1 MDAARPIVLIEADEK
16 GTYHVNPEA
25 LEVLSAI
32 KKPLSVVS
40 VVGKYR
46 TGKSFLLNRILLDRK
61 SGFGVGPTIR
71 ACTKGIWMWSDP
83 LSVETADGEECALIL
98 LDTEGLGALDEDA
111 NHDTR
116 IFLLALLLASNF
128 IYNSVGSLDEAALS
142 NLSLIVNLT
151 KQLQV
156 RSAGQQD
163 ADEMSQY
170 FPSLLW
176 VLRDFALQLVD
187 RSGSEISPK
196 DYLENALMPQKG
208 VSDNVEQKNRIRRY
222 IKHFFKERD
231 CFPLIRPSE
240 QEEVLQALDTASDDV
255 LRPDFVTQMVALR
268 KFVMRKAKLKL
279 LNGKKVTGDMLGS
292 LATAYVQAINTGSV
306 PNIDNAWNYMCKSEC
321 ERLTQASVSEL
332 EATLTGFSF
341 PEQAAA
347 LKEKYQVRREELVQR
362 FRLQAVG
369 PQVNNYEAELKNK
382 LRQIYMQ
389 VKETNEKAIAAAC
402 DKNFSVFYKDSI
414 EKLKAGEY
422 TQLLTFKRDLD
433 NYIGDFRKG
442 ELKGVAAEKKL
453 SEFSEKILTE
463 AAEHIQRGVNQEA
476 QNQQRR
482 MAQMLELAQS
492 QLAQKKEE
500 YAQEAEDLKARLEKA
515 EKDGHTVKAQVLTAT
530 LQLEEYQRDKQRLE
544 ERYKERIE
552 ELKNDHAERNTELK
566 QRVEDTTK
574 QLGEIHAKHAKE
586 MAALEKDK
594 ALLEQELKFK
604 KEECEDLKAKRAQ
617 MDAEAKALRTEI
629 RELRETKGDP
639 AEAQQLKAEIEQLKG
654 QLDKATKSA
663 PVPIPSDLEVQ
674 RETARLR
681 AELEAVK
688 AQLREAE
695 WQLHQTLRS
704 DQSRETAAEAQ
715 QRRADSRDRGYSE
728 TREDQYFDRRDN
740 RYVERPPS
748 ERAGPRPTEMMSES
762 STTASQYDRSS
773 SRPEFRSPEQRGER
787 TFPEQMPERPENRYP
802 VRSEDRQFEQ
812 RVEPIV
818 QNKGYSQRREDRQ
831 GDRYLERPGDR
842 SPQNMRLTPEQ
853 EEYRPDRIL
862 GDSAMQSRY
871 EHPKGDY
878 QSTDIRR
885 ERPFPR
891 PEEPLS
897 DRPIDLYIERSEN
910 PQIRD
915 DQLPERRDNRYPER
929 QVYRPE
935 RDNRLPPERGEFR
948 LDEERVAA
956 KQDYKSA
963 PEERLPQGSEDRSD
977 YGYPEEDRISG
988 PDEERLPSGKS
999 GNLLPLRREEPL
1011 PDKRYERREIA
1022 PQAAPEDSEEVWQP
1036 EGSSERVGEGS
1047 RDKFAKR
1054 SDYQNADRRLQ
1065 RPPLDRRENRAADR
1079 QDEKVSE
1086 EDGEYLSERQFTNTR
1101 VQSSNR
1107 PAGYRE
1113 LRGSENQGSWASE
1126 PVPANLTERAEDR
1139 YMPRSDH
1146 ESSDSRGSRPPE
1158 GRTAAPSVQY
1168 RSQQPDS
1175 RYNPSP
1181 QSRGNHPPSRVSDSP
1196 VDFRD
1201 DRSPAKGESRQ
1212 PARQDEQPIR
1222 RGERPTESR
1231 LYPPSD
1237 RQSDRFSDARSDD
1250 LRSEPSEVRR
1260 DFAEYESKESS
1271 RRGIEAQREEKKSES
1286 RSLVSD
1292 PPSRRSPGPGIGRSG
1307 LQTPSESIVYLQDA
1321 HTIQQLEA
1329 ELLSLKSELTKMR
1342 KQLKESIDQKN
1353 AALRR
1358 MEAEQI
1364 QAKAKAESGPA
1375 LASMS
1380 NNKELLSKT
1389 VGLVCRYCSQVIVVQ
1404 FFLAHSEECQRDYEN
1419 RLRLNPDLT
1428 LVSVPQAS
1436 LDGRGGEKF
1445 VVSCK
1450 RGERVWMVYR
1460 TFEAVRKLQTAL
1472 EAVSPDFEFPSF
1484 AEVLR
1489 SSSDSIYSKARTMPL
1504 MEKQKELERYLVAL
1518 ANSALG
1524 REAELRKFLG

>member
-16 GTYHVNPEA
+16 GTYRVNPEA

-32 KKPLSVVS
+32 TKPLSVVS

-46 TGKSFLLNRILLDRK
+46 TGKSFLLNRILLDRR

-83 LSVETADGEECALIL
+83 IPVETADGEECALIL

-176 VLRDFALQLVD
+176 VLRDFALQLID
-187 RSGSEISPK
+187 KSGNEISPK

-321 ERLTQASVSEL
+321 ERLTQASVSDL

-341 PEQAAA
+341 PEQSAA
-347 LKEKYQVRREELVQR
+347 LKEKYQLRREELIQK

-382 LRQIYMQ
+382 LRQVYVG
-389 VKETNEKAIAAAC
+389 VKEVNEKAIAAAC
-402 DKNFSVFYKDSI
+402 EKAFSVFYRDSI

-433 NYIGDFRKG
+433 SYIVDFRKG

-482 MAQMLELAQS
+482 MAQMLELAQT
-492 QLAQKKEE
+492 QLVQKKEE
-500 YAQEAEDLKARLEKA
+500 YTREAEDLKTRLEKA
-515 EKDGHTVKAQVLTAT
+515 EKDGNTVKAQALTAT
-530 LQLEEYQRDKQRLE
+530 LQLEEYQRDKQRVE

-552 ELKNDHAERNTELK
+552 ELKKDHAERNAELK
-566 QRVEDTTK
+566 QRAEDTTK

-586 MAALEKDK
+586 MAALERDK
-594 ALLEQELKFK
+594 ALLEQELKFR
-604 KEECEDLKAKRAQ
+604 KEECEDLKTKRAQ
-617 MDAEAKALRTEI
+617 TDAEAKAMRTEI
-629 RELRETKGDP
+629 RELRESKGDP
-639 AEAQQLKAEIEQLKG
+639 AEAKQLKAEIEQLKS
-654 QLDKATKSA
+654 QLSQASM
-663 PVPIPSDLEVQ
+663 PSDLE
-674 RETARLR
+674 TAKLK
-681 AELEAVK
+681 AELDAVK

-695 WQLHQTLRS
+695 WQLRQV
-704 DQSRETAAEAQ
+704 RETGTEAV
-715 QRRADSRDRGYSE
+715 QRRADSSRGYSE
-728 TREDQYFDRRDN
+728 TREDQDFDRRDSGYTE
-740 RYVERPPS
+740 RQGERPPT
-748 ERAGPRPTEMMSES
+748 ERGPRPAEMMSES
-762 STTASQYDRSS
+762 STIASQYDRSS
-773 SRPEFRSPEQRGER
+773 SKRELRSPEPRGER
-787 TFPEQMPERPENRYP
+787 PSPEQIPERPGNRYP
-802 VRSEDRQFEQ
+802 VRSEDRPLDY
-812 RVEPIV
+812 RDEPIV
-818 QNKGYSQRREDRQ
+818 QAKGYPQRREDRQ
-831 GDRYLERPGDR
+831 DDRYLERPDDR
-842 SPQNMRLTPEQ
+842 SPRITRPSPEQ
-853 EEYRPDRIL
+853 EEYRPARVL
-862 GDSAMQSRY
+862 GDSTAQSQY
-871 EHPKGDY
+871 DTPKGN
-878 QSTDIRR
+878 SPPADIRR
-885 ERPFPR
+885 ERPSPR
-891 PEEPLS
+891 PEEQFS
-897 DRPIDLYIERSEN
+897 DRPAADPYTERPGN
-910 PQIRD
+910 PQIREE
-915 DQLPERRDNRYPER
+915 QLPERRDYRYPER
-929 QVYRPE
+929 QAYRPE

-948 LDEERVAA
+948 PEEERYAA
-956 KQDYKSA
+956 KQGYRPAPGERLPQRSEERSGSGYFEEDRGSEPGDDRLFSEKSGKL
-963 PEERLPQGSEDRSD
+963 PPKRREERLP
-977 YGYPEEDRISG
+977 
-988 PDEERLPSGKS
+988 
-999 GNLLPLRREEPL
+999 
-1011 PDKRYERREIA
+1011 YERRDIA
-1022 PQAAPEDSEEVWQP
+1022 PQAVPEGSGDTWQP
-1036 EGSSERVGEGS
+1036 EGSAERLES
-1047 RDKFAKR
+1047 RDKLA
-1054 SDYQNADRRLQ
+1054 DYPAAARRQQ
-1065 RPPLDRRENRAADR
+1065 RPPLDRLPD
-1079 QDEKVSE
+1079 KFSE
-1086 EDGEYLSERQFTNTR
+1086 EEEETLSERQLTHTSAQGF
-1101 VQSSNR
+1101 SR
-1107 PAGYRE
+1107 PADPRE
-1113 LRGSENQGSWASE
+1113 RRRPESRESWVSES
-1126 PVPANLTERAEDR
+1126 VPANLAERPEDR
-1139 YMPRSDH
+1139 YIARSDY
-1146 ESSDSRGSRPPE
+1146 ETSETMGNRPAE
-1158 GRTAAPSVQY
+1158 GRIAVPSAQY
-1168 RSQQPDS
+1168 RNRQPDS

-1181 QSRGNHPPSRVSDSP
+1181 QNHSSSRASDSP
-1196 VDFRD
+1196 IEIRD
-1201 DRSPAKGESRQ
+1201 DRSPAQGEARL
-1212 PARQDEQPIR
+1212 PARRDEQPAR
-1222 RGERPTESR
+1222 RGERPVESR

-1237 RQSDRFSDARSDD
+1237 RQSDRFSDARSED
-1250 LRSEPSEVRR
+1250 RGSEASGERR
-1260 DFAEYESKESS
+1260 EYAVSDRK
-1271 RRGIEAQREEKKSES
+1271 QSES
-1286 RSLVSD
+1286 RSLASD
-1292 PPSRRSPGPGIGRSG
+1292 PPSRHSPVPTVGRSG
-1307 LQTPSESIVYLQDA
+1307 LQTPSELIVQD
-1321 HTIQQLEA
+1321 TRTVQQLEA
-1329 ELLSLKSELTKMR
+1329 ELQSLKSELAKIR

-1353 AALRR
+1353 AAVRR
-1358 MEAEQI
+1358 MEAEQV
-1364 QAKAKAESGPA
+1364 QAKAKAEPGPV

-1380 NNKELLSKT
+1380 SNKELLSKT
-1389 VGLVCRYCSQVIVVQ
+1389 VGLVCRYCSQVVVVQ

-1428 LVSVPQAS
+1428 LISVPQAS

-1460 TFEAVRKLQTAL
+1460 TFEAARKLQSAL

-1524 REAELRKFLG
+1524 GEAELRKFLG